1 MWVQAYQ
8 MAQYEVVRE
17 ETVSWCGKTV
27 VGLVM
32 ALILTLHDTISPD
45 LN

>member
-1 MWVQAYQ
+1 

-17 ETVSWCGKTV
+17 ETVSWYGKRV

-32 ALILTLHDTISPD
+32 ALILTPHVT
-45 LN
+45 LNKT